1 MIQHTATKIKQKQ
14 IIDDYETGDFFLA
27 SPNRTLLGK
36 GIFAQVPTIH
46 EIDTNKKSSLSQRV
60 KTALNEAENKGYQN
74 PYVVGAIPFNPEHP
88 DYLIIP
94 KQMTVSMPLQHDAI
108 ETKGTSSPSV
118 IDLQSIPQTAQ
129 YVHNVNQGIEL
140 IKNGQLDKIVLARA
154 LHVTASKAI
163 EITPL
168 LRQLA
173 AHNSAGYTFSVDL
186 SHSSKD
192 KSNKAKTLIGASPE
206 LLVSKSGN
214 HLTANP
220 LAGSRPRSADPLED
234 QRRAHE
240 LLHSSKDLHEHA
252 VVVENVA
259 DILRPFCEKLEVP
272 ETPSLV
278 QTETMWHLS
287 TEVKGIVAD
296 DQTTSLDVAVA
307 LHPTPAVCGSPTE
320 AARQAITEIE
330 PFDRSFFT
338 GMLGWCSANGD
349 GEWIVTI
356 RCAEVDGQ
364 EMRLFAGA
372 GIVEESQAQLELAE
386 TAAKFRTMLLALGLD
401 DELSI

>member
-1 MIQHTATKIKQKQ
+1 MIQHITSQIEQKQ

-27 SPNRTLLGK
+27 SPRQTLLGK

-46 EIDTNKKSSLSQRV
+46 KTDPENSSLSQRV
-60 KTALNEAENKGYQN
+60 KTALSEAEKKGYHN
-74 PYVVGAIPFNPEHP
+74 PFIVGAIPFDPQHSEC
-88 DYLIIP
+88 LIIP
-94 KQMTVSMPLQHDAI
+94 KKMILSTSLQHEAI
-108 ETKGTSSPSV
+108 ETETRPFPNV
-118 IDLQSIPQTAQ
+118 MNLQSIPQPIE
-129 YVHNVNQGIEL
+129 YVHNVNKGIEL
-140 IKNGQLDKIVLARA
+140 IKNEELDKIVLARS
-154 LHVTASKAI
+154 LHITASSAI
-163 EITPL
+163 EIPPL

-173 AHNSAGYTFSVDL
+173 AHNSTGYTFSVDL
-186 SHSSKD
+186 SHSSKE
-192 KSNKAKTLIGASPE
+192 KLNKVKTLIGASPE

-214 HLTANP
+214 QLIANP
-220 LAGSRPRSADPLED
+220 LAGSRPRSADAIED
-234 QRRAHE
+234 QRRAKE

-252 VVVENVA
+252 VVVKKVA
-259 DILRPFCEKLEVP
+259 DVLRPFCKILEVP

-287 TEVKGIVAD
+287 TEINGIVAD
-296 DQTTSLDVAVA
+296 DQTTSLDVAIA

-338 GMLGWCSANGD
+338 GMLGWCNADGD

-356 RCAEVDGQ
+356 RCAEVEGQ

-372 GIVEESQAQLELAE
+372 GIVEESKAEHELEE
-386 TAAKFRTMLLALGLD
+386 TVAKFRTMLLALGLY